1 MSGVPAEFA
10 SPGSTFGI
18 AALFHAQAEQT
29 DSQAV
34 RGGRRDRRRDFMRHV
49 STSMKTPQ
57 TFALGVIACSL
68 LVSPLAAQ
76 TTQFVGA
83 VSDPTNANLGLR
95 SGTVPP
101 QPGVELFVF
110 DPLGSPT
117 PGDPPYGTKYTLT
130 FKTSEQPASVV
141 AIPGKVLS
149 YAYTTGTSGDPS
161 YPDELVIEFTHEP
174 YAGGVEAELPG
185 PPSDFSIAII
195 PADGSGIPASL
206 RGSYM
211 ATNISPLA
219 WRLIPPSDASVRF
232 GFEITGNNGQVAFFD
247 LFVPDS
253 LIADWSALLGRALT
267 QEDLALFSNND
278 QASTSFARVEG
289 ANPGALIAIRLSFNP
304 ATNLV
309 VDVIEPD
316 LAEPEP
322 ASAKSLVQTK
332 ALPPLAKV
340 TKRLTVGE
348 APVLS
353 LLATNRVVPYRRKVT
368 LYGWARYG
376 APGEVVKITQQ
387 SLIASRG
394 PKRAVIKK
402 LRLDAD
408 GKFVTSIKMLKT
420 DKFKASHVPAGG
432 IASTTRPLRITVRGG
447 GGN

>member
-1 MSGVPAEFA
+1 
-10 SPGSTFGI
+10 
-18 AALFHAQAEQT
+18 
-29 DSQAV
+29 
-34 RGGRRDRRRDFMRHV
+34 MRHV
-49 STSMKTPQ
+49 SISMKTPK

-185 PPSDFSIAII
+185 PPSDFSIAVI
-195 PADGSGIPASL
+195 PADGTGIPASL

-219 WRLIPPSDASVRF
+219 WRLIPPSDASVSF

-267 QEDLALFSNND
+267 QADLALFSNND

-304 ATNLV
+304 ASNLV
-309 VDVIEPD
+309 VDVIEAD

-322 ASAKSLVQTK
+322 ASAKSLVQAK

-353 LLATNRVVPYRRKVT
+353 LLATSRVVPYRRKVT

-420 DKFKASHVPAGG
+420 DKFKASHVSAGG

-447 GGN
+447 GRN

>member
-1 MSGVPAEFA
+1 
-10 SPGSTFGI
+10 
-18 AALFHAQAEQT
+18 
-29 DSQAV
+29 
-34 RGGRRDRRRDFMRHV
+34 
-49 STSMKTPQ
+49 MKTPKS
-57 TFALGVIACSL
+57 FVLGVIACSL
-68 LVSPLAAQ
+68 LVSPLVAQ

-83 VSDPTNANLGLR
+83 VSDPANANLGLR

-117 PGDPPYGTKYTLT
+117 PGDPPFGTKYTLT

-149 YAYTTGTSGDPS
+149 YTYTTGTSGDPS
-161 YPDELVIEFTHEP
+161 FPDELVIEFTHEP

-219 WRLIPPSDASVRF
+219 WRLIPPSDASANF
-232 GFEITGNNGQVAFFD
+232 GFEITGNNGQSAFFD
-247 LFVPDS
+247 LLVPDS
-253 LIADWSALLGRALT
+253 LIANWSALLGRALT
-267 QEDLALFSNND
+267 EEDLALFSNST
-278 QASTSFARVEG
+278 QASTSFRRVEG
-289 ANPGALIAIRLSFNP
+289 GNPGALIEIALTFSL
-304 ATNLV
+304 TSNLV
-309 VDVIEPD
+309 VDVDEPD
-316 LAEPEP
+316 LSEPEP
-322 ASAKSLVQTK
+322 ASAKSLAQPK

-353 LLATNRVVPYRRKVT
+353 LLATSRVVPYRRKVT

-376 APGEVVKITQQ
+376 APGEIVKITQQ
-387 SLIASRG
+387 SLIATRG
-394 PKRAVIKK
+394 PKRAIVKK

-408 GKFVTSIKMLKT
+408 GKFITSIKMLKT
-420 DKFKASHVPAGG
+420 DKFKASHVSAGG

-447 GGN
+447 GRN